1 MRKRAKN
8 VQTAID
14 KINLLLSKES
24 DVLIKK
30 KNGDSGTEYLL
41 TESNDP
47 AAQALKQGLV
57 FAMEA
62 VLHASNSYRGY
73 KPLSDSK
80 DREFDRVY
88 Y

>member
-8 VQTAID
+8 IQTAVD
-14 KINLLLSKES
+14 KINNILALEH
-24 DVLIKK
+24 VTIIKRSEDK
-30 KNGDSGTEYLL
+30 DTEYLL
-41 TESNDP
+41 MKSNEP
-47 AAQALKQGLV
+47 AAQAYKQGLV
-57 FAMEA
+57 SAMDMILFAT
-62 VLHASNSYRGY
+62 NSYRGY